1 MINFKK
7 EQVENIRQILFVG
20 LFSFP
25 MVPIKI
31 INVLFF
37 CFSIL
42 TLILYLKEKPKFIF
56 SEFKFYGFF
65 MLPFLPYI
73 TELLLYHS
81 NPVVQFEFEK
91 KLLFFIAPIIF
102 YLSFSLSSKIKI
114 ENAINCLIGSVSI
127 LSILSFFSLLFLGNL
142 FSPISY
148 QNGAFELR
156 RLFEEFSR
164 QHPIY
169 YGLYSSTASLW
180 IIYNFN
186 IYSKNLKWL
195 LGISLFFMLFMNF
208 LVAAKMPLIILVLGV
223 LWIAYKKVNSL
234 KKLLFIYTGIIIG
247 LISISFLVPSLRNRL
262 IEVYNYGFG
271 ESINNTLAERSMIFS
286 CSKNIFLQDFFTGIG
301 CRNTQ
306 GVLDYCYIWVK
317 FYKGWNFHFNSHNQ
331 FLTLGINYGIGIIAL
346 FTTLL
351 VMLYRKINNHPLG
364 FIYFCSVVL
373 IMFTESILE
382 RQMGIYYFL
391 FFGLL
396 FVTTTYN
403 KKATTA
409 NPK

>member
-73 TELLLYHS
+73 AELLLYHN

-114 ENAINCLIGSVSI
+114 ENPINCFLGSVSI
-127 LSILSFFSLLFLGNL
+127 LSILSFFSLLFFGNL

-156 RLFEEFSR
+156 RLFEEFSG

-169 YGLYSSTASLW
+169 FGLFSSTASLW
-180 IIYNFN
+180 IIYYFN
-186 IYSKNLKWL
+186 TYSKNLKWL

-223 LWIAYKKVNSL
+223 LWIAYKKVSSL
-234 KKLLFIYTGIIIG
+234 KKLLFIYTGVIIG

-286 CSKNIFLQDFFTGIG
+286 CSKNIFLQDFLTGIG

-346 FTTLL
+346 FTLLL

-409 NPK
+409 SPK

>member
-42 TLILYLKEKPKFIF
+42 TLILYLKERPK
-56 SEFKFYGFF
+56 
-65 MLPFLPYI
+65 
-73 TELLLYHS
+73 
-81 NPVVQFEFEK
+81 
-91 KLLFFIAPIIF
+91 IIF

-114 ENAINCLIGSVSI
+114 ENAINCFIGSVSI

-234 KKLLFIYTGIIIG
+234 KKLFWY
-247 LISISFLVPSLRNRL
+247 
-262 IEVYNYGFG
+262 
-271 ESINNTLAERSMIFS
+271 
-286 CSKNIFLQDFFTGIG
+286 
-301 CRNTQ
+301 
-306 GVLDYCYIWVK
+306 
-317 FYKGWNFHFNSHNQ
+317 
-331 FLTLGINYGIGIIAL
+331 
-346 FTTLL
+346 
-351 VMLYRKINNHPLG
+351 HPCE
-364 FIYFCSVVL
+364 ID
-373 IMFTESILE
+373 
-382 RQMGIYYFL
+382 
-391 FFGLL
+391 
-396 FVTTTYN
+396 
-403 KKATTA
+403 
-409 NPK
+409 